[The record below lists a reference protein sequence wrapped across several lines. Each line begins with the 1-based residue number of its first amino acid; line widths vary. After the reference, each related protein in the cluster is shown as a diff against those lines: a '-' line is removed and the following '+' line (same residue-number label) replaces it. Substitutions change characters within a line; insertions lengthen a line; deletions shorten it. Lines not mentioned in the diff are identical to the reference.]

1 MRSAIRLLTLFLFA
15 LPFVGS
21 PLALFAQT
29 PVAIQNANFA
39 ASPSVPS
46 VGEGGVWGYSPI
58 TDWVTSGPIGLW
70 QPDTTG
76 CGFASQAGNT
86 LAWMNSGSTLSQ
98 DLGVGAASGLT
109 YTLTV
114 PIGLRGCFYPVNYTI
129 SLSVGTTPLCSQSG
143 SNGTLTVGT
152 LTPQT
157 VTCQM
162 PTPAPS
168 GDLIVSISVPGNQNG
183 QLEVGTITLTSA
195 GAYVFVLPT
204 CGASTCT
211 FTFPIANASSLPA
224 CGSADG
230 TCSLMLQTV
239 APAAS
244 CSTTGTITT
253 CTLSTT
259 GAINIVKNSS
269 TNGQT
274 VTPLVT
280 ATSP

>member
-1 MRSAIRLLTLFLFA
+1 MKRLLLALLF
-15 LPFVGS
+15 

-39 ASPSVPS
+39 ASPSVPNTGS
-46 VGEGGVWGYSPI
+46 GGVWGNAPI
-58 TDWVTSGPIGLW
+58 SGWATSGPVGLW

-86 LAWMNSGSTLSQ
+86 LAWMNGGSTLSQ

-129 SLSVGTTPLCSQSG
+129 SLSVGATSLCAQNG

-157 VTCQM
+157 ITCQI

-168 GDLIVSISVPGNQNG
+168 GDLVISISVPGNQNG
-183 QLEVGTITLTSA
+183 QLEVETITLTSA
-195 GAYVFVLPT
+195 GAYVFVLEN
-204 CGASTCT
+204 CNGVSTCT
-211 FTFPIANASSLPA
+211 FTFPIAAASSLPA
-224 CGSADG
+224 CSSADG

-269 TNGQT
+269 TSGQT

>member
-1 MRSAIRLLTLFLFA
+1 MKRILLALLF
-15 LPFVGS
+15 

-29 PVAIQNANFA
+29 PVTIQNPNFA
-39 ASPSVPS
+39 ASPSVPNTGS
-46 VGEGGVWGYSPI
+46 GGVWGVAPI
-58 TDWVTSGPIGLW
+58 SGWTTSGPVGLW

-86 LAWMNSGSTLSQ
+86 LAWMNSGSALSQ

-129 SLSVGTTPLCSQSG
+129 SLSVGATPLCSQSG

-157 VTCQM
+157 ITCQM

-168 GDLIVSISVPGNQNG
+168 GDLIVSISVSGNQNG

-195 GAYVFVLPT
+195 GAYVFVLST
-204 CGASTCT
+204 CGVSTCT
-211 FTFPIANASSLPA
+211 FTFPIANAPSLPA

-230 TCSLMLQTV
+230 TCSLSIQVCDTSV
-239 APAAS
+239 TPAN
-244 CSTTGTITT
+244 CL
-253 CTLSTT
+253 TLSTT
-259 GAINIVKNSS
+259 GAINIVKTSS
-269 TNGQT
+269 TNGKT